1 MVPEVASSRRAG
13 GPRALS
19 PPRGARSPTT
29 QAGNTSPPRRLREP
43 TAGTAAAAGARGG
56 PRNAAAQAA
65 SRANRNGQQAAGG
78 PGRSNNSTPQPA
90 GYRAVRNARGDAA
103 PAPYAYQ
110 QVSDDLLK
118 KLLSGPKAPNWAR
131 SGSTTSGS
139 FCMPQ
144 SGDRRNSIDSVG
156 TMSFRRSLLGKWA
169 HGSQVGSRVCS
180 TSDLF
185 IQNAT
190 VLDETQ
196 QTLVQNSGVNTSSSS
211 SLGRGRPLADVRLGM
226 SSISTTA
233 SGAPTTTKEVKRSLS
248 DSRRPYQHPVLDACS
263 SIFGTPS
270 VSVFPTPTGSERS
283 IFGYSSDTTRERS
296 RPTWRSC
303 SPVSRGGAYRS
314 DLSSAP
320 LLRPLPPKPCFPP
333 PQNGG
338 AVSSQDS
345 PKQLVPK
352 SACVVEPPFAEQV
365 DLSVPAKA
373 IISPIATLREI
384 PTPCR
389 SARKMAPPPVNMP
402 KSEEVPHPRFESRAD
417 FRTSPMP
424 HNQATAQKLRQDVQR
439 LCSDVAN
446 VLGPGPGAAQVNVLL
461 SNIDAILVDPSGNV
475 A

>member
-1 MVPEVASSRRAG
+1 
-13 GPRALS
+13 
-19 PPRGARSPTT
+19 
-29 QAGNTSPPRRLREP
+29 
-43 TAGTAAAAGARGG
+43 
-56 PRNAAAQAA
+56 
-65 SRANRNGQQAAGG
+65 
-78 PGRSNNSTPQPA
+78 
-90 GYRAVRNARGDAA
+90 
-103 PAPYAYQ
+103 
-110 QVSDDLLK
+110 
-118 KLLSGPKAPNWAR
+118 
-131 SGSTTSGS
+131 
-139 FCMPQ
+139 MPQ
-144 SGDRRNSIDSVG
+144 GGDRRNSIDSVG
-156 TMSFRRSLLGKWA
+156 NMSFRRSTLGKWA

-185 IQNAT
+185 IQAT
-190 VLDETQ
+190 CLDETQ
-196 QTLVQNSGVNTSSSS
+196 QTMVQNSGVNTSSSS
-211 SLGRGRPLADVRLGM
+211 SQGRGRPLADVRLGV

-233 SGAPTTTKEVKRSLS
+233 SGAPVMKEVGTQVKRSLS

-283 IFGYSSDTTRERS
+283 IFGYSSDTTRDRT

-314 DLSSAP
+314 DLTSAP

-345 PKQLVPK
+345 PPKPLVPK
-352 SACVVEPPFAEQV
+352 SVNVVDPPFAEQV
-365 DLSVPAKA
+365 DLSVPAKAPA

-389 SARKMAPPPVNMP
+389 SARKQPAPPVHMP
-402 KSEEVPHPRFESRAD
+402 KSEEVPHPRFESRAE
-417 FRTSPMP
+417 FRTSPTQ
-424 HNQATAQKLRQDVQR
+424 HKATAQKLRQDVQR
-439 LCSDVAN
+439 LCSEVTE
-446 VLGPGPGAAQVNVLL
+446 VLGSGPGAAQVNVLL